1 MTKEVKINLKGS
13 LEDVNTPRYF
23 NGHLEDKE
31 TIFKI
36 DLSEIS
42 FVKPSGLSIL
52 YNIVR
57 W

>member
-42 FVKPSGLSIL
+42 FVKPSG
-52 YNIVR
+52 
-57 W
+57 